1 MEIIWLF
8 ESCMGYLFGVW
19 GGRLCLQINFWRVSP
34 YNLCRNKQN
43 SPSNIY
49 NAQQSIC
56 CGGGSCIFLCG
67 SVASNDMRRRLTTF
81 SICFIHV
88 CKSWRMTILV
98 FCLGRENCPTCLC
111 GALCKAGE
119 SSRQQES
126 EKFNTCRTFSFCNS
140 NETHLSEG
148 CWISDFS
155 FQRTA
160 TEDC

>member
-1 MEIIWLF
+1 
-8 ESCMGYLFGVW
+8 MGYLFGGW

-49 NAQQSIC
+49 NEQQSIC
-56 CGGGSCIFLCG
+56 CGGESRIFLCG
-67 SVASNDMRRRLTTF
+67 SVVSYDMRRRLTIF
-81 SICFIHV
+81 SMCFIHV